1 MWLCCFFLQSQD
13 GTSFWKY
20 SKYVKR
26 HFKNGYKLLHYS
38 YSSLQEVA
46 RICEEL
52 PALQML
58 DLSNSRIALP
68 PVPAISNLTTLIL
81 NSCALKWKQLCHC
94 SAKGVFGSSA
104 GVRFFYAFSVKP
116 LTSRYSVTALARVI
130 SDLSDISKHILL
142 ENELPKG
149 WIGCQM
155 GVAGSGGFDFR
166 ASRTFGNLWPCSQ
179 VIQLFFMA

>member
-1 MWLCCFFLQSQD
+1 M
-13 GTSFWKY
+13 SFWKY

-149 WIGCQM
+149 
-155 GVAGSGGFDFR
+155 
-166 ASRTFGNLWPCSQ
+166 
-179 VIQLFFMA
+179 